1 MNRYTIITLA
11 ALLCLF
17 GSLSAEGWKYTSD
30 ASLSLAQG
38 FYSDNWSGT
47 ELSNITW
54 VANSNTSA
62 EKQLSAILHDK
73 TTLKLAFGQ
82 THTQKTDAEG
92 DKYWAK
98 PDKSTDKIDL
108 ESVLKF
114 TLNTFVDPFLAA
126 RMQSQFLDLAQES
139 LDNTRFV
146 NPILFTETAGI
157 SRTIIKQENENLNSR
172 LGFAFRQNVNRHTV
186 KTIIPEEFETITT
199 NDGGLEWVTEYN
211 KLFLPSNVSYKSRL
225 QVFQAI
231 FNSKS
236 DELNDDWKSPDLSW
250 EHNLNTKLFSVVTAG
265 LYLQF
270 IFEKEQDNAVQVK
283 ETLGLGVAWQLF

>member
-1 MNRYTIITLA
+1 MSIRSLLTLLA
-11 ALLCLF
+11 TTCLAW
-17 GSLSAEGWKYTSD
+17 GLGAEGWKYTSD

-38 FYSDNWSGT
+38 FYSDNWNGT

-54 VANSNTSA
+54 VANSNTAA
-62 EKQLSAILHDK
+62 EKQLSKILHDK

-82 THTQKTDAEG
+82 THTQKTAADG
-92 DKYWAK
+92 DKYWEK

-114 TLNTFVDPFLAA
+114 TLNAFVDPFVAG
-126 RMQSQFLDLAQES
+126 RMQSQFIDLSQES

-157 SRTIIKQENENLNSR
+157 AKTIIKQEHENLNSR
-172 LGFAFRQNVNRHTV
+172 LGFAFRQNVDRHNW
-186 KTIIPEEFETITT
+186 IAADEYETLTT
-199 NDGGLEWVTEYN
+199 NDGGLDWVTEYD

-250 EHNLNTKLFSVVTAG
+250 EHSLSTKLFSVVTAS
-265 LYLQF
+265 LYLQLLY
-270 IFEKEQDNAVQVK
+270 EKEQDSAVQLK
-283 ETLGLGVAWQLF
+283 ETLGMGVSWQLF